1 MRVVPA
7 DDASAVCYNMGSL
20 QPFLMLLNQASWW
33 SRSAARMNQA
43 DNHNSGF
50 MLKLK
55 GLLKNI
61 VDDQIFGP
69 VRALSYR
76 IECQAR
82 GYSAALQL
90 RIYVNTV

>member
-1 MRVVPA
+1 
-7 DDASAVCYNMGSL
+7 
-20 QPFLMLLNQASWW
+20 
-33 SRSAARMNQA
+33 
-43 DNHNSGF
+43 

-55 GLLKNI
+55 GLLKDI

-69 VRALSYR
+69 VRAFVYR
-76 IECQAR
+76 IEWQAR